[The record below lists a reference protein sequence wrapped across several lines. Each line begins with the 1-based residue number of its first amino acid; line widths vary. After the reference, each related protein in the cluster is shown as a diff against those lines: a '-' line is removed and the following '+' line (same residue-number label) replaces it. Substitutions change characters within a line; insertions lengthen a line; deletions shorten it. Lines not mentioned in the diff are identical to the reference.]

1 MFFSGLFQRKSD
13 APVTTPAELADAIGL
28 SYDTYTGKQISS
40 QRAMRLT
47 AVFSC
52 VRVLAESVG
61 MLPCNLYHLNGSLK
75 QRATGERLHKLISTH
90 PNGYMTPQEFWEL
103 VVTCLC
109 LRGNFYAYKVKAF
122 GEVAELLPVD
132 PGCVVPK
139 LNSSWEPIYQVTFPD
154 GSTDVLSQEDIWHVR
169 TLTLDGLVG
178 LNPIAYAREAISLA
192 AATEEH
198 GARLFSNGAVTSGV
212 LRTEQTLSDQAY
224 ERLKKDFEERHTG
237 LGNAHRPM
245 ILEMGLDWKSM
256 ALNAEDS
263 QFLETRK
270 FQLEEICRLFRVPL
284 HMVQNTDRATFNNI
298 EELGL
303 GFINY
308 SLVPYLT
315 RIEQRI
321 NTGLVR
327 KSKQGVYYAKFNAGA
342 LLRGDMKSRFEAYAT
357 GINWGIYSP
366 NDCRDLEDMNP
377 RPGGDVYLT
386 PMNMTEMNDTSGRWS
401 YARQLYGHVYTAKI
415 GSLSELVT
423 AGDQFNQQHITL
435 AGYEKE
441 TQTPADELAASRTA
455 RAAVFIRNDP
465 ARPTQTGELVGML
478 PAPKGKRFTMTE
490 QQTLLSH
497 GVATAYVE
505 SGVLRIQRDVT
516 TYRKN
521 AYGVADNSYL
531 DSETLHTSAY
541 VLRKLKSVITSK
553 YGRHKL
559 ASDGTRFGPGQ
570 AIVTPAV
577 IKGELLA
584 TYRQLERAGIVE
596 NYELFKQYL
605 VVERDASDPNRL
617 NTLFP
622 PDYVNQLRVFAVVN
636 QFRLQYSEE
645 SA

>member
-75 QRATGERLHKLISTH
+75 QRAAGERLHKLISTH
-90 PNGYMTPQEFWEL
+90 PNDYMTPQEFWEL

-139 LNSSWEPIYQVTFPD
+139 LNSSWEPVYQVTFPD
-154 GSTDVLSQEDIWHVR
+154 GSTDVLSQEDIWH
-169 TLTLDGLVG
+169 
-178 LNPIAYAREAISLA
+178 
-192 AATEEH
+192 
-198 GARLFSNGAVTSGV
+198 
-212 LRTEQTLSDQAY
+212 

-386 PMNMTEMNDTSGRWS
+386 PMNMTTKPSD
-401 YARQLYGHVYTAKI
+401 
-415 GSLSELVT
+415 GSK
-423 AGDQFNQQHITL
+423 AGKQKDN
-435 AGYEKE
+435 AN
-441 TQTPADELAASRTA
+441 ADE
-455 RAAVFIRNDP
+455 
-465 ARPTQTGELVGML
+465 
-478 PAPKGKRFTMTE
+478 
-490 QQTLLSH
+490 
-497 GVATAYVE
+497 
-505 SGVLRIQRDVT
+505 T
-516 TYRKN
+516 T
-521 AYGVADNSYL
+521 S
-531 DSETLHTSAY
+531 
-541 VLRKLKSVITSK
+541 
-553 YGRHKL
+553 
-559 ASDGTRFGPGQ
+559 
-570 AIVTPAV
+570 
-577 IKGELLA
+577 
-584 TYRQLERAGIVE
+584 
-596 NYELFKQYL
+596 
-605 VVERDASDPNRL
+605 
-617 NTLFP
+617 
-622 PDYVNQLRVFAVVN
+622 
-636 QFRLQYSEE
+636 
-645 SA
+645 

>member
-1 MFFSGLFQRKSD
+1 MAGTAGRSGRRPKPTARK
-13 APVTTPAELADAIGL
+13 ALAG
-28 SYDTYTGKQISS
+28 
-40 QRAMRLT
+40 
-47 AVFSC
+47 
-52 VRVLAESVG
+52 
-61 MLPCNLYHLNGSLK
+61 NGSLK

-139 LNSSWEPIYQVTFPD
+139 LNSSWEPVYQVTFPD

-386 PMNMTEMNDTSGRWS
+386 PMNMTTKPSDGSKAGKQKDSGGQPSGGLGAVGVGGTINTSLGP
-401 YARQLYGHVYTAKI
+401 
-415 GSLSELVT
+415 GSPGSI
-423 AGDQFNQQHITL
+423 AS
-435 AGYEKE
+435 
-441 TQTPADELAASRTA
+441 AASGA
-455 RAAVFIRNDP
+455 GN
-465 ARPTQTGELVGML
+465 GG
-478 PAPKGKRFTMTE
+478 
-490 QQTLLSH
+490 
-497 GVATAYVE
+497 
-505 SGVLRIQRDVT
+505 SG
-516 TYRKN
+516 
-521 AYGVADNSYL
+521 G
-531 DSETLHTSAY
+531 
-541 VLRKLKSVITSK
+541 
-553 YGRHKL
+553 
-559 ASDGTRFGPGQ
+559 GPGG
-570 AIVTPAV
+570 AGSFRDTANGKAV
-577 IKGELLA
+577 SAVGPGGGG
-584 TYRQLERAGIVE
+584 AG
-596 NYELFKQYL
+596 LC
-605 VVERDASDPNRL
+605 PNSS
-617 NTLFP
+617 TGQSGAGA
-622 PDYVNQLRVFAVVN
+622 DGAV
-636 QFRLQYSEE
+636 YIYW
-645 SA
+645 

>member
-139 LNSSWEPIYQVTFPD
+139 LNSSWEPVYQVTFPD

-386 PMNMTEMNDTSGRWS
+386 PMNMTTKPSDGSKAGKQKDTPMQTKQR
-401 YARQLYGHVYTAKI
+401 LDVP
-415 GSLSELVT
+415 LS
-423 AGDQFNQQHITL
+423 
-435 AGYEKE
+435 
-441 TQTPADELAASRTA
+441 
-455 RAAVFIRNDP
+455 
-465 ARPTQTGELVGML
+465 
-478 PAPKGKRFTMTE
+478 
-490 QQTLLSH
+490 
-497 GVATAYVE
+497 
-505 SGVLRIQRDVT
+505 
-516 TYRKN
+516 
-521 AYGVADNSYL
+521 
-531 DSETLHTSAY
+531 
-541 VLRKLKSVITSK
+541 LKSVSDSGEFEGYGSVFGVKDSHDDVVMSGAFAASLRAWSDRKALPALLWQHRMDEPIGVYTEMKEDDVGLYVRGRLLIDDDPLAKRAHAHMKAGSLTGLSIGYVLKDWEYDRSK
-553 YGRHKL
+553 EAFLLKEIDLWEVSLVTFPSNDEARISDVKNALARGEIPEQKKIERVLRDVGLSRTQAKAFMAGGYGAL
-559 ASDGTRFGPGQ
+559 S
-570 AIVTPAV
+570 
-577 IKGELLA
+577 L
-584 TYRQLERAGIVE
+584 
-596 NYELFKQYL
+596 
-605 VVERDASDPNRL
+605 RDAEDVGSAL
-617 NTLFP
+617 NALKNLNF
-622 PDYVNQLRVFAVVN
+622 
-636 QFRLQYSEE
+636 
-645 SA
+645 

>member
-132 PGCVVPK
+132 PGCVELK

-386 PMNMTEMNDTSGRWS
+386 PMNMTTKPSD
-401 YARQLYGHVYTAKI
+401 
-415 GSLSELVT
+415 GSK
-423 AGDQFNQQHITL
+423 AGKQKDN
-435 AGYEKE
+435 AN
-441 TQTPADELAASRTA
+441 ADE
-455 RAAVFIRNDP
+455 
-465 ARPTQTGELVGML
+465 
-478 PAPKGKRFTMTE
+478 
-490 QQTLLSH
+490 
-497 GVATAYVE
+497 
-505 SGVLRIQRDVT
+505 T
-516 TYRKN
+516 T
-521 AYGVADNSYL
+521 S
-531 DSETLHTSAY
+531 
-541 VLRKLKSVITSK
+541 
-553 YGRHKL
+553 
-559 ASDGTRFGPGQ
+559 
-570 AIVTPAV
+570 
-577 IKGELLA
+577 
-584 TYRQLERAGIVE
+584 
-596 NYELFKQYL
+596 
-605 VVERDASDPNRL
+605 
-617 NTLFP
+617 
-622 PDYVNQLRVFAVVN
+622 
-636 QFRLQYSEE
+636 
-645 SA
+645 